1 MVMHLDP
8 VTGAYDPV
16 APKVMAHEIG
26 HLMGSFHD
34 GQFINSFA
42 KMNPYMFKSEFSVL
56 SCASFSVIAQHV
68 HFCISYCLP
77 GVPCNNT
84 GLMTSGMNLKSED
97 LVGWTECTRKQI
109 DAEDRRRMLANEDC
123 TLT

>member
-1 MVMHLDP
+1 MMVMHLDP

-42 KMNPYMFKSEFSVL
+42 KMNPYMFKSELL
-56 SCASFSVIAQHV
+56 S
-68 HFCISYCLP
+68 
-77 GVPCNNT
+77 
-84 GLMTSGMNLKSED
+84 
-97 LVGWTECTRKQI
+97 
-109 DAEDRRRMLANEDC
+109 
-123 TLT
+123 